1 MSNCVYHTHIIE
13 AFLDH
18 HICEVKVFL
27 TFVGL
32 RESVDVDETYKNI
45 SFGLIWVKVISEAG
59 LFLFSKFF

>member
-1 MSNCVYHTHIIE
+1 MSNCVYQTHIIE
-13 AFLDH
+13 AFLQN

-45 SFGLIWVKVISEAG
+45 SSGFIWVKVISEAG
-59 LFLFSKFF
+59 LFLFSKLF